1 MGAITNKLNA
11 RWVIIIIAIFL
22 TGCASQQF
30 CHTITIP
37 QVVVD
42 IRDDCQGYQGLAWRY
57 TSRICIVGIVEEDG
71 IYIDNEELGHEFKHI
86 LHWRDKAI
94 KPPHPPR
101 SK

>member
-1 MGAITNKLNA
+1 MGNKIIRA
-11 RWVIIIIAIFL
+11 IIIAIFL
-22 TGCASQQF
+22 TGCAQKPF
-30 CHTITIP
+30 CHIATIP

-42 IRDDCQGYQGLAWRY
+42 IRDDCRGYHGLAWKD
-57 TSRICIVGIVEEDG
+57 TSHICIRGVEEDG
-71 IYIDNEELGHEFKHI
+71 LYDMDNEELGHEFKHI